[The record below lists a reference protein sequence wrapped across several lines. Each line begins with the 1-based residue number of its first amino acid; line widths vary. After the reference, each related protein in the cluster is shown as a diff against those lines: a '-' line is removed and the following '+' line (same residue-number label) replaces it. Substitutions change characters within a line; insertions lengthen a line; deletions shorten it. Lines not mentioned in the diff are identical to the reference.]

1 MQKIPF
7 LKMNGSGNDFIII
20 DNRAELWN
28 HVINP
33 EFVRAVCTRKI
44 SVGADGLIFIEKS
57 DQCDFLW
64 RFFNSDGS
72 QAEMCGNGGRCA
84 AYFAVLQGFADHQ
97 LSFETMAGIIHAEVE
112 GSRVKIQLSQP
123 ENMQMDIPIE
133 IDGEALS
140 LHSINTGVPHVIHF
154 VEDIE
159 NVPVKR
165 TGEKIRFHHRF
176 QPAGTNVNFVA
187 HGNKNMLHIRTYER
201 GVEDETY
208 ACGTG
213 VVAAALIALSMGK
226 VNAPVEVMT
235 RSREVLRVHTREF
248 MPPFKAV
255 YLEGGVRVVCAGEIW
270 EDAYKKF

>member
-1 MQKIPF
+1 
-7 LKMNGSGNDFIII
+7 MNGSGNDFIII

-57 DQCDFLW
+57 DQCDFSW

-112 GSRVKIQLSQP
+112 GSRVKIQLPQP
-123 ENMQMDIPIE
+123 DNMQMDISIE
-133 IDGEALS
+133 IDGEALL

-187 HGNKNMLHIRTYER
+187 HGNKNMLNIRTYER

-255 YLEGGVRVVCAGEIW
+255 YLEGGVRVVCDGEIW
-270 EDAYKKF
+270 EDAYKNF